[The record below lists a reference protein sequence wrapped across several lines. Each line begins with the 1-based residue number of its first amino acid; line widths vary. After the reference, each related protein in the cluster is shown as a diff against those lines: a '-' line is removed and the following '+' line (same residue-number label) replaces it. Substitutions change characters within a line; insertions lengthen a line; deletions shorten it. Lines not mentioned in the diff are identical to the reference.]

1 MADNQEV
8 LDAIAEQTLAAV
20 QNPVEANVP
29 GFTAED
35 LAKARAQEKAKLY
48 PQMEKMQEELAKA
61 KALAEELAAKDA
73 HRQAEREAKKA
84 EREAEKAQKAKQ
96 KEEKE
101 LSFKELLS
109 KKEQEFQAQLEAERL
124 ERERA
129 FALLDTER
137 KFQDLMS
144 YRAQRI
150 EEERDSIVPQLIDL
164 VNGSSQDEIEQS
176 IELLKA
182 KSAGIMQDVQQVT
195 MNAKQSMAGTR
206 ITAPASG
213 PLDNDSEHNPLTI
226 DPNKGISMDDYIKN
240 RHKYLGA
247 AASNR
252 GQGLFG

>member
-8 LDAIAEQTLAAV
+8 MDAIAEQTVAAV
-20 QNPVEANVP
+20 QGNLEAPVP
-29 GFTAED
+29 GFTADD

-61 KALAEELAAKDA
+61 KALAEGLAAKDA
-73 HRQAEREAKKA
+73 EREAERAAKRAEREAK
-84 EREAEKAQKAKQ
+84 QKD

-109 KKEQEFQAQLEAERL
+109 KKEQEFQSQLEAERL

-137 KFQDLMS
+137 KFQDLMN

-164 VNGSSQDEIEQS
+164 VSGSSQEDIEQS
-176 IELLKA
+176 IETLKA
-182 KSAGIMQDVQQVT
+182 KSAGIMQDVQQAT

-226 DPNKGISMDDYIKN
+226 DPSKGISMDDYIKN

-247 AASNR
+247 AANNR

>member
-1 MADNQEV
+1 MADNQEIM
-8 LDAIAEQTLAAV
+8 DAIAEQTVAAV
-20 QNPVEANVP
+20 QGNLEAPVP
-29 GFTAED
+29 GFTADD

-61 KALAEELAAKDA
+61 KALAEGLAAKDA
-73 HRQAEREAKKA
+73 EREAERATKRAEREAK
-84 EREAEKAQKAKQ
+84 QKD

-109 KKEQEFQAQLEAERL
+109 KKEQEFQSQLEAERL

-137 KFQDLMS
+137 KFQDLMN

-164 VNGSSQDEIEQS
+164 VSGSSQEDIEQS
-176 IELLKA
+176 IETLKA
-182 KSAGIMQDVQQVT
+182 KSAGIMQDVQQAT

-226 DPNKGISMDDYIKN
+226 DPSKGISMDDYIKN

-247 AASNR
+247 AANNR

>member
-8 LDAIAEQTLAAV
+8 MDAIAEQTVAAV
-20 QNPVEANVP
+20 QGNVEPLMA
-29 GFTAED
+29 GFTADD

-48 PQMEKMQEELAKA
+48 PQMEKMQEELANLK
-61 KALAEELAAKDA
+61 KKAEEEALSRADKEAKRAAKE
-73 HRQAEREAKKA
+73 AEREAK
-84 EREAEKAQKAKQ
+84 QKD

-109 KKEQEFQAQLEAERL
+109 KKEQEFESRIEAERL

-137 KFQDLMS
+137 KFQDLMN

-164 VNGSSQDEIEQS
+164 VNGSSQEDIEQS
-176 IELLKA
+176 IETLKA
-182 KSAGIMQDVQQVT
+182 KSAGIMQDVQQAT

-226 DPNKGISMDDYIKN
+226 DPSKGISMDDYIKN

-247 AASNR
+247 AANNR

>member
-8 LDAIAEQTLAAV
+8 MDAIAEQTVAAV
-20 QNPVEANVP
+20 QGNVEPLMA
-29 GFTAED
+29 GFTADD

-48 PQMEKMQEELAKA
+48 PQIEKMQKELDIA
-61 KALAEELAAKDA
+61 KALAEELAAKDIK
-73 HRQAEREAKKA
+73 REEERAAKKA
-84 EREAEKAQKAKQ
+84 EREAKQ
-96 KEEKE
+96 KDKEENE

-109 KKEQEFQAQLEAERL
+109 KKEQEFESRIEAERL

-137 KFQDLMS
+137 KFQDLMN
-144 YRAQRI
+144 YRAHRI

-164 VNGSSQDEIEQS
+164 VNGSSQEDIEQS
-176 IELLKA
+176 IETLKA
-182 KSAGIMQDVQQVT
+182 KSAGIMQDVQQAT

-226 DPNKGISMDDYIKN
+226 DPSKGISMDDYIKN

-247 AASNR
+247 AANNR

>member
-1 MADNQEV
+1 MA
-8 LDAIAEQTLAAV
+8 
-20 QNPVEANVP
+20 
-29 GFTAED
+29 GFTADD

-48 PQMEKMQEELAKA
+48 PQIEKMQKELDIA
-61 KALAEELAAKDA
+61 KALAEELAAKDIK
-73 HRQAEREAKKA
+73 REEERAAKKA
-84 EREAEKAQKAKQ
+84 EREAKQ
-96 KEEKE
+96 KDKEENE

-109 KKEQEFQAQLEAERL
+109 KKEQEFESRIESERL

-137 KFQDLMS
+137 KFQDLMN

-164 VNGSSQDEIEQS
+164 VNGSSQEDIEQS
-176 IELLKA
+176 IETLKA
-182 KSAGIMQDVQQVT
+182 KSAGIMQDVQQAT

-226 DPNKGISMDDYIKN
+226 DPSKGISMDDYIKN

-247 AASNR
+247 AANNR

>member
-8 LDAIAEQTLAAV
+8 LDAIAQQTVAAV
-20 QNPVEANVP
+20 QTPTEAIVP
-29 GFTAED
+29 GFTKDD
-35 LAKARAQEKAKLY
+35 LEKARAQEKAKLY
-48 PQMEKMQEELAKA
+48 PQMEKMAEELAKA
-61 KALAEELAAKDA
+61 KALAENLAAKDA
-73 HRQAEREAKKA
+73 EREAKRQAKA
-84 EREAEKAQKAKQ
+84 VEREAKQKE

-137 KFQDLMS
+137 KFQDLMM

-150 EEERDSIVPQLIDL
+150 EEERDNIVPQLIDL
-164 VNGSSQDEIEQS
+164 VNGSSPEEIEQS
-176 IELLKA
+176 IETLKA
-182 KSAGIMQDVQQVT
+182 KSAGIMQDVQQAT
-195 MNAKQSMAGTR
+195 LNAKQAMAGTR

-213 PLDNDSEHNPLTI
+213 PLDNDSESNPLTI
-226 DPNKGISMDDYIKN
+226 DPAKGISMDEYIKN

-247 AASNR
+247 AANNR

>member
-8 LDAIAEQTLAAV
+8 MDAIAETTIAAV
-20 QNPVEANVP
+20 QGNTEATMP
-29 GFTAED
+29 GFTADD

-48 PQMEKMQEELAKA
+48 PQIEKMQEELAKA
-61 KALAEELAAKDA
+61 KAIAEDLAAKDA
-73 HRQAEREAKKA
+73 AREAKRQEKLA
-84 EREAEKAQKAKQ
+84 ERDAKKKD

-164 VNGSSQDEIEQS
+164 VNGSSEEEIEQS
-176 IELLKA
+176 IETLKA
-182 KSAGIMQDVQQVT
+182 KSAGIMQDVQQAT
-195 MNAKQSMAGTR
+195 ANAKQSMAGTR

-213 PLDNDSEHNPLTI
+213 PLDNDSEHNPLQI
-226 DPNKGISMDDYIKN
+226 DPTKGISMDEYIKN
-240 RHKYLGA
+240 RQKYLGA
-247 AASNR
+247 AANNR

>member
-8 LDAIAEQTLAAV
+8 MDAIAETTIAAV
-20 QNPVEANVP
+20 QGNTEATMP
-29 GFTAED
+29 GFTADD

-48 PQMEKMQEELAKA
+48 PQIEKMQEELAKA
-61 KALAEELAAKDA
+61 KAIAEDLAAKDA
-73 HRQAEREAKKA
+73 AREAKRQEKLA
-84 EREAEKAQKAKQ
+84 ERDAKKKEKV
-96 KEEKE
+96 EKE

-164 VNGSSQDEIEQS
+164 VNGSSEEEIEQS
-176 IELLKA
+176 IETLKA
-182 KSAGIMQDVQQVT
+182 KSAGIMQDVQQAT
-195 MNAKQSMAGTR
+195 ANAKQSMAGTR

-213 PLDNDSEHNPLTI
+213 PLDNDSEHNPLQI
-226 DPNKGISMDDYIKN
+226 DPTKGISMDEYIKN
-240 RHKYLGA
+240 RQKYLGA
-247 AASNR
+247 AANNR

>member
-8 LDAIAEQTLAAV
+8 LDAIAEQTVAAV
-20 QNPVEANVP
+20 QGEVEPLMA
-29 GFTAED
+29 GFTADD

-61 KALAEELAAKDA
+61 KALAEGLAAKDA
-73 HRQAEREAKKA
+73 EREAERAAKRAEREAK
-84 EREAEKAQKAKQ
+84 QKD

-109 KKEQEFQAQLEAERL
+109 KKEQEFQSQLEAERL

-137 KFQDLMS
+137 KFQDLMN

-164 VNGSSQDEIEQS
+164 VSGSSQDEIEQS
-176 IELLKA
+176 IETLKA
-182 KSAGIMQDVQQVT
+182 KSAGIMQDVQQAT
-195 MNAKQSMAGTR
+195 ANAKQSMAGTR

-226 DPNKGISMDDYIKN
+226 DPSKGISMDDYIKN
-240 RHKYLGA
+240 RQKYLGA
-247 AASNR
+247 AANNR

>member
-8 LDAIAEQTLAAV
+8 LDAIAAETVAAV
-20 QNPVEANVP
+20 QGNVEPPMA
-29 GFTAED
+29 GFTADD

-61 KALAEELAAKDA
+61 KALAEELAAKEEQ
-73 HRQAEREAKKA
+73 REAERNARKA
-84 EREAEKAQKAKQ
+84 ERDAKKKQ
-96 KEEKE
+96 EEENE
-101 LSFKELLS
+101 LSFKDLLS

-137 KFQDLMS
+137 KFQELMN

-164 VNGSSQDEIEQS
+164 VNGSSQEEIEQS
-176 IELLKA
+176 IETLKA
-182 KSAGIMQDVQQVT
+182 KSAGIMQDVQQAT
-195 MNAKQSMAGTR
+195 ASAKQSMAGTR

-226 DPNKGISMDDYIKN
+226 DPSKGISMDDYIKN

-247 AASNR
+247 AANNR

>member
-8 LDAIAEQTLAAV
+8 MDAIAEQTVAAV
-20 QNPVEANVP
+20 QGNVEPLMA
-29 GFTAED
+29 GFTADD

-48 PQMEKMQEELAKA
+48 PQMEKMQEELANLK
-61 KALAEELAAKDA
+61 KKAEEEALSRADKEAKRAAKE
-73 HRQAEREAKKA
+73 AEREAK
-84 EREAEKAQKAKQ
+84 QKD
-96 KEEKE
+96 KEENE

-109 KKEQEFQAQLEAERL
+109 KKEQEFESRIEAERL

-137 KFQDLMS
+137 KFQDLMN

-164 VNGSSQDEIEQS
+164 VNGSSQEDIEQS
-176 IELLKA
+176 IETLKA
-182 KSAGIMQDVQQVT
+182 KSAGIMQDVQQAT

-226 DPNKGISMDDYIKN
+226 DPSKGISMDDYIKN

-247 AASNR
+247 AANNR

>member
-8 LDAIAEQTLAAV
+8 LDAIAEQTVAAV
-20 QNPVEANVP
+20 QGEVEPLMA
-29 GFTAED
+29 GFTADD

-48 PQMEKMQEELAKA
+48 PQIEKMQEELAKA
-61 KALAEELAAKDA
+61 KALAEELAAK
-73 HRQAEREAKKA
+73 EVN
-84 EREAEKAQKAKQ
+84 REAERTAKKLERDAKKKQ
-96 KEEKE
+96 DEESE

-109 KKEQEFQAQLEAERL
+109 KKEQEFESRIEAERR

-137 KFQDLMS
+137 KFQDLMN

-164 VNGSSQDEIEQS
+164 VNGSSQDEIENS
-176 IELLKA
+176 IETLKA
-182 KSAGIMQDVQQVT
+182 KSAGIMQDVQQAT
-195 MNAKQSMAGTR
+195 ANAKQSMAGTR

-226 DPNKGISMDDYIKN
+226 DPSKGISMDDYIKN
-240 RHKYLGA
+240 RQKYLGA
-247 AASNR
+247 AANNR

>member
-8 LDAIAEQTLAAV
+8 MDAIAEQTVAAV
-20 QNPVEANVP
+20 QGNVEPLMA
-29 GFTAED
+29 GFTADD

-48 PQMEKMQEELAKA
+48 PQIEKMQKELDIA
-61 KALAEELAAKDA
+61 KALAEELAAKDIK
-73 HRQAEREAKKA
+73 REEERAAKKA
-84 EREAEKAQKAKQ
+84 EREAKQ
-96 KEEKE
+96 KDKEENE

-109 KKEQEFQAQLEAERL
+109 KKEQEFESRIEAERL

-137 KFQDLMS
+137 KFQDLMN

-164 VNGSSQDEIEQS
+164 VNGSSQEDIEQS
-176 IELLKA
+176 IETLKA
-182 KSAGIMQDVQQVT
+182 KSAGIMQDVQQAT

-226 DPNKGISMDDYIKN
+226 DPSKGISMDDYIKN

-247 AASNR
+247 AANNR

>member
-8 LDAIAEQTLAAV
+8 LDAIAEQTVAAV
-20 QNPVEANVP
+20 QGEVEPLMP
-29 GFTAED
+29 GFTADD

-48 PQMEKMQEELAKA
+48 PQIEKMQEELAKA
-61 KALAEELAAKDA
+61 KALAEELASKEE
-73 HRQAEREAKKA
+73 Q
-84 EREAEKAQKAKQ
+84 REAERNAKAAERAAKKKQ
-96 KEEKE
+96 EEESE
-101 LSFKELLS
+101 LTFKELLS
-109 KKEQEFQAQLEAERL
+109 KKEQEFESRIEAERL

-137 KFQDLMS
+137 KFQELMN

-164 VNGSSQDEIEQS
+164 VNGSSQDEIENS
-176 IELLKA
+176 IETLKA
-182 KSAGIMQDVQQVT
+182 KSAGIMQDVQQAT
-195 MNAKQSMAGTR
+195 ANAKQSMAGTR

-226 DPNKGISMDDYIKN
+226 DPSKGISMDDYIKN
-240 RHKYLGA
+240 RQKYLGA
-247 AASNR
+247 AANNR

>member
-8 LDAIAEQTLAAV
+8 MDAIAEQTVAAV
-20 QNPVEANVP
+20 QGNVEPLMA
-29 GFTAED
+29 GFTADD

-48 PQMEKMQEELAKA
+48 PQIEKMQKELDIA
-61 KALAEELAAKDA
+61 KALAEELAAKDIK
-73 HRQAEREAKKA
+73 REEERAAKKA
-84 EREAEKAQKAKQ
+84 EREAKQ
-96 KEEKE
+96 KDKEENE

-109 KKEQEFQAQLEAERL
+109 KKEQEFESRIESERL

-137 KFQDLMS
+137 KFQDLMN

-164 VNGSSQDEIEQS
+164 VSGSSQEDIEQS
-176 IELLKA
+176 IETLKA
-182 KSAGIMQDVQQVT
+182 KSAGIMQDVQQAT

-226 DPNKGISMDDYIKN
+226 DPSKGISMDDYIKN

-247 AASNR
+247 AANNR

>member
-1 MADNQEV
+1 MADNQV
-8 LDAIAEQTLAAV
+8 VMDAFAAETIAAV
-20 QNPVEANVP
+20 EGSVEAP
-29 GFTAED
+29 MTGFTADD

-48 PQMEKMQEELAKA
+48 PQIEKMQDELAKA
-61 KALAEELAAKDA
+61 KALAEQLAAKE
-73 HRQAEREAKKA
+73 AEREAKRQAKLA
-84 EREAEKAQKAKQ
+84 ERTEEKKK

-164 VNGSSQDEIEQS
+164 VSGSSEEEIEQS
-176 IELLKA
+176 IETLKA
-182 KSAGIMQDVQQVT
+182 KSAGIMQDVQQAT
-195 MNAKQSMAGTR
+195 ASAKQSMAGTR

-226 DPNKGISMDDYIKN
+226 DPNKGITMDDYIKN

-247 AASNR
+247 AATNR
-252 GQGLFG
+252 GQGLFGN

>member
-8 LDAIAEQTLAAV
+8 MDAIAEQTVAAV
-20 QNPVEANVP
+20 QGNVEPLMA
-29 GFTAED
+29 GFTADD

-48 PQMEKMQEELAKA
+48 PQIEKMQKELDIA
-61 KALAEELAAKDA
+61 KALAEELAAKDIK
-73 HRQAEREAKKA
+73 REEERAAKKA
-84 EREAEKAQKAKQ
+84 EREAKQ
-96 KEEKE
+96 KDKEENE

-109 KKEQEFQAQLEAERL
+109 KKEQEFESRIESERL

-137 KFQDLMS
+137 KFQDLMN

-164 VNGSSQDEIEQS
+164 VNGSSQEDIEQS
-176 IELLKA
+176 IETLKA
-182 KSAGIMQDVQQVT
+182 KSAGIMQDVQQAT

-226 DPNKGISMDDYIKN
+226 DPSKGLSMDDYIKN

-247 AASNR
+247 AANNR